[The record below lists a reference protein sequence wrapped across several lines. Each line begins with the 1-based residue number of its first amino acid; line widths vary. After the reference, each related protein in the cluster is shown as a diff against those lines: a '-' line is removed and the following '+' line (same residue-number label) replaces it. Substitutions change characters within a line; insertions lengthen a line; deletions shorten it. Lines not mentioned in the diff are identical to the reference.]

1 MQMIEKHV
9 SIGALRERERERER
23 ESNNLVNKLNIIKI
37 INKTI
42 LLLE

>member
-9 SIGALRERERERER
+9 SLGALRERERER
-23 ESNNLVNKLNIIKI
+23 ESNNLVNKLNRIKI
-37 INKTI
+37 INKTS